1 MKPLPEYEPPNVQR
15 ACVAA
20 GVSPLLVLLV
30 FTALVSRL
38 IDVETAMAWFAG
50 CTAWVVYEMWEYQRQ
65 EDAYN
70 ADYEVRYLRREPT
83 EVLESWARRE
93 DLAPPTRTFLRQVAK
108 RRHHD
113 QRPQL
118 KR

>member
-1 MKPLPEYEPPNVQR
+1 MKPLPAYEPPNIQR

-50 CTAWVVYEMWEYQRQ
+50 STVWVVYEMWEYQRL

-70 ADYEVRYLRREPT
+70 AEYEARHLVREPT
-83 EVLESWARRE
+83 AMLEAWAQRE
-93 DLAPPTRTFLRQVAK
+93 DLAPSTRAFLLRVA
-108 RRHHD
+108 RRRYQE
-113 QRPQL
+113 QRH
-118 KR
+118 R

>member
-1 MKPLPEYEPPNVQR
+1 MKPLPDYEPPNIQR
-15 ACVAA
+15 ACLAA

-50 CTAWVVYEMWEYQRQ
+50 CTVWVVYEMWEYQRL

-70 ADYEVRYLRREPT
+70 AEYEARHLAVQPT
-83 EVLESWARRE
+83 EVLETWAQRQ
-93 DLAPPTRTFLRQVAK
+93 DLAHATRVFMLRVVK
-108 RRHHD
+108 RRHQE
-113 QRPQL
+113 QRQ
-118 KR
+118 R